1 MKIRYKSLSDTGQVR
16 QNNEDAFGE
25 FVPDDLSQIASLGVL
40 FVVADGMGGHR
51 GGEIASGMA
60 VRLIGAAYRA
70 NPQSNPTVLL
80 TIAFDD
86 ANEQILGR
94 SVSDTSLFGMGT
106 TCTAMMLRGGNAYF
120 AHIGDS
126 RAYLYR
132 GDEILQITQD
142 HSLVGEMVRSGI
154 LTDEDARKRFVAR
167 VNEAVNQQLDISR
180 ACDEVL
186 KPSGEVREEGD
197 RLIVPHERAAPADP
211 EAIVNDDTRPD
222 IQTLWWLT
230 WATTRALRAAE
241 ERKITHGG
249 IQFSS
254 LYRDE
259 SGRLKLGD
267 FGIAQAYETVC
278 GVDGRRYVACTSA

>member
-154 LTDEDARKRFVAR
+154 LTDEDARNHPKRNVITRSRGIQEGTAVDTPRSPLPLQNGDTFLLCSDGLTSYLTDDDLFQILSTQKPD
-167 VNEAVNQQLDISR
+167 EA
-180 ACDEVL
+180 C
-186 KPSGEVREEGD
+186 
-197 RLIVPHERAAPADP
+197 
-211 EAIVNDDTRPD
+211 
-222 IQTLWWLT
+222 QTLVDL
-230 WATTRALRAAE
+230 AN
-241 ERKITHGG
+241 ERGGRDNITVQVVM
-249 IQFSS
+249 I
-254 LYRDE
+254 DE
-259 SGRLKLGD
+259 AD
-267 FGIAQAYETVC
+267 
-278 GVDGRRYVACTSA
+278 